1 MNETFANLAYRSIA
15 RQNSTLKQ
23 PSNTPGS
30 ARERFGAWRSAASI
44 GGFTCSVTS
53 QSLMDC
59 ESSVSARPTPGR
71 QRNMAKR
78 RPLID
83 AEDEVRELTAEE
95 LARAV
100 PFSALPQA
108 EQRMLKSLRRRG
120 PQKAPRKVPV
130 SIRLSADVADGLR
143 ATGQGWQRRAD
154 GVLRSWLQS
163 QTPRRSRR

>member
-1 MNETFANLAYRSIA
+1 
-15 RQNSTLKQ
+15 
-23 PSNTPGS
+23 
-30 ARERFGAWRSAASI
+30 
-44 GGFTCSVTS
+44 
-53 QSLMDC
+53 
-59 ESSVSARPTPGR
+59 
-71 QRNMAKR
+71 MAKR